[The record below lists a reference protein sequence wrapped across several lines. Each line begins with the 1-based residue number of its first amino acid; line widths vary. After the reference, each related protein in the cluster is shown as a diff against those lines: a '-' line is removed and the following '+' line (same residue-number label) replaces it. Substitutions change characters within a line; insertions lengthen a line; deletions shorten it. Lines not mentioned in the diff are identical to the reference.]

1 MNNDLLGDILSRPPD
16 GRPRYAPPTA
26 KPDARPRR
34 NSGPAIGVIPPGAVE
49 RAFIVGLY
57 LACLALVVL
66 SVLATPFYG
75 LVQARRYARYYALSP
90 TCAVPG
96 TLGLALAI
104 QAALTLTQYGARVMC
119 PPRSALV
126 GVVSAALAI
135 SVYYNIQAYYTPI
148 AALANAYVAWLLI
161 VSGRHHPRIHRG
173 QAPRLR
179 YNDGGTTWFM
189 WLVAFVIVGFL
200 WFWIVRPILEDWGV
214 IAIRAAAIR
223 S

>member
-66 SVLATPFYG
+66 SVLGTFYG
-75 LVQARRYARYYALSP
+75 LLGASAPLRTPLRIIADVR
-90 TCAVPG
+90 AVPG

-104 QAALTLTQYGARVMC
+104 QAALTLTQYGARAMARRDRRWWV
-119 PPRSALV
+119 LYL
-126 GVVSAALAI
+126 AALAI

-161 VSGRHHPRIHRG
+161 VSGDIIPEFIAVKRH
-173 QAPRLR
+173 
-179 YNDGGTTWFM
+179 D
-189 WLVAFVIVGFL
+189 
-200 WFWIVRPILEDWGV
+200 
-214 IAIRAAAIR
+214 
-223 S
+223 